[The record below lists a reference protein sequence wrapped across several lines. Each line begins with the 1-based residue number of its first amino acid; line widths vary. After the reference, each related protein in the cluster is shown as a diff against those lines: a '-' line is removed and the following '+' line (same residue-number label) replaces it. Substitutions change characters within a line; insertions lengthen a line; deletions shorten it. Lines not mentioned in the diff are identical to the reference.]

1 MFSCNYDNKEC
12 SYGLKPWQNCTDRQG
27 GVYCRKVFKNGICD
41 PQCNNQNCL
50 YDGFDCEGEMK
61 RCNTFYEKYCQ
72 EHYANGYCDQG
83 CNSSECEWDGLD
95 CDTSPKQ
102 LARGTLIII
111 VLVKPEEFRSKANEF
126 LRQLGHL
133 MRAVLKIKKDENGDE
148 MIYPWKQ
155 ESDDKNYQGIIRVKR
170 YLRRLFQNEIA
181 GRNKRATVLTG

>member
-111 VLVKPEEFRSKANEF
+111 VLVKAWGVQVEGKWISATARSFDASGFE
-126 LRQLGHL
+126 
-133 MRAVLKIKKDENGDE
+133 D
-148 MIYPWKQ
+148 Q
-155 ESDDKNYQGIIRVKR
+155 EGREWWWDDLPLEARIGW
-170 YLRRLFQNEIA
+170 
-181 GRNKRATVLTG
+181 